1 MPSLNFFELVRSG
14 FYHQRFSGFLR
25 LHDGSDI
32 AFRQGKEQIDRM
44 RLGDHHDPG
53 GITTG
58 DLVTNINLLETNAT
72 IDWCGDAAPVEL
84 QLRAG
89 DACFISL
96 NGAFGFTDQR
106 LLGIQLLTG
115 YEIGF
120 CQLLITRQSRRALA
134 SVALS
139 LPVGPG
145 LVLMQL

>member
-1 MPSLNFFELVRSG
+1 
-14 FYHQRFSGFLR
+14 
-25 LHDGSDI
+25 
-32 AFRQGKEQIDRM
+32 M

-72 IDWCGDAAPVEL
+72 IDWCGNPAPVEL

-89 DACFISL
+89 NACFISL

-106 LLGIQLLTG
+106 LLGIQLPGGKRDWFLPVVDNAPG
-115 YEIGF
+115 HGGRWQAWLY
-120 CQLLITRQSRRALA
+120 L
-134 SVALS
+134 

>member
-1 MPSLNFFELVRSG
+1 
-14 FYHQRFSGFLR
+14 
-25 LHDGSDI
+25 
-32 AFRQGKEQIDRM
+32 M
-44 RLGDHHDPG
+44 RLGDHHNSG

-106 LLGIQLLTG
+106 LLGIQFLTR

-120 CQLLITRQSRRALA
+120 YQLLITRQSRRALA

>member
-1 MPSLNFFELVRSG
+1 
-14 FYHQRFSGFLR
+14 
-25 LHDGSDI
+25 
-32 AFRQGKEQIDRM
+32 M

-72 IDWCGDAAPVEL
+72 IDWCGNTAPVEL

-106 LLGIQLLTG
+106 LLGIQLG
-115 YEIGF
+115 GRRDWF
-120 CQLLITRQSRRALA
+120 CQLLITRQITAGVGKRGFIFA
-134 SVALS
+134 SW
-139 LPVGPG
+139 PG

>member
-1 MPSLNFFELVRSG
+1 
-14 FYHQRFSGFLR
+14 
-25 LHDGSDI
+25 
-32 AFRQGKEQIDRM
+32 M
-44 RLGDHHDPG
+44 RLGDHHNPG

-84 QLRAG
+84 QLCAG

-106 LLGIQLLTG
+106 LLGIQLLT
-115 YEIGF
+115 IRDWF
-120 CQLLITRQSRRALA
+120 LP
-134 SVALS
+134 VADNAPDHGGRWQAWLYL